1 MVRLRGLLQ
10 GREVTQNT
18 LFLQAILLIYCWK
31 IFQGQ
36 KRAENRKVLLHV
48 RRRRWLDS
56 EGRSVILDTP
66 RLTAEGTSYS
76 AEFAGFLKKWLDTYP
91 VKAQCVGRFFRTDGR
106 TLGRAY
112 KERLSDFN
120 GWSQKAHAGERML
133 LEGNIGERLSIDETM
148 LHHDLF
154 TFLSNKDGH
163 GKSGTLVAAVKRTTI
178 ADVTRILEKMP
189 PEERLKVKEVTL
201 DFSDSMM
208 GIVRAMLPNAEVVV
222 DCFHIMQLAGKG
234 LEEMRLKLKRK
245 AKAAEK
251 KRESEFKRLQDR
263 RRKARKAYSKKHKPR
278 KSRNGKRLGRPPK
291 RANEK
296 YAPNKLE
303 NGETRVD
310 LLTHVRYPL
319 LKSGDNWTDFQKE
332 EMMILFGLEPR
343 MKEAYGL
350 VNSLRCIFKKKQ
362 GKDTARPELRSWY
375 KDVGRSKIEELL
387 SVRDTI
393 MSKEDYVLNYFNN
406 RSTNASAESLNSK
419 MKGFRFQV
427 RGVSDLP
434 FFMYRLMKIFG

>member
-1 MVRLRGLLQ
+1 M
-10 GREVTQNT
+10 T
-18 LFLQAILLIYCWK
+18 
-31 IFQGQ
+31 
-36 KRAENRKVLLHV
+36 
-48 RRRRWLDS
+48 
-56 EGRSVILDTP
+56 
-66 RLTAEGTSYS
+66 
-76 AEFAGFLKKWLDTYP
+76 
-91 VKAQCVGRFFRTDGR
+91 AQCVGRFFRTDGK

-120 GWSQKAHAGERML
+120 GWSQKAHAGEWML
-133 LEGNIGERLSIDETM
+133 LEGNIGERMSIDETT

-154 TFLSNKDGH
+154 TLLSNKDGH
-163 GKSGTLVAAVKRTTI
+163 GKSGTLVAAVKGTTI
-178 ADVTRILEKMP
+178 ADVTRILEKIP

-208 GIVRAMLPNAEVVV
+208 GTVRAMFPDAEVVV

-245 AKAAEK
+245 ARAAEK
-251 KRESEFKRLQDR
+251 KRESEFKRLQGR
-263 RRKARKAYSKKHKPR
+263 RRKARRAYANKHKPR

-303 NGETRVD
+303 NGETLVD

-319 LKSGDNWTDFQKE
+319 LKSGDDWTDFQKE
-332 EMMILFGLEPR
+332 EVRILFGLEPR

-362 GKDTARPELRSWY
+362 GKDTARLELRSWY
-375 KDVGRSKIEELL
+375 KDVGRSKIEELH

-406 RSTNASAESLNSK
+406 HSTNASAESLNSK
-419 MKGFRFQV
+419 MKGFRSQV